1 MKLPDI
7 WTGLAIVAIGL
18 FVLLQTLGF
27 PDVAGGAS
35 PRLFPQIIGGLL
47 VILGGSITVRTLVR
61 DGFRPGW
68 DRPEWLSDTRRVL
81 RIIYIPVAIAVF
93 ALAAPMAGTVI
104 VSAVLLFGFSLLW
117 ETRSLP
123 ALIFA
128 VAFSFVLYF
137 FFTKVMRV
145 PLPAGHLPSIF

>member
-1 MKLPDI
+1 MKLPDF
-7 WTGLAIVAIGL
+7 WTGLAVVAIGL
-18 FVLLQTLGF
+18 FVVFQTLGF

-47 VILGGSITVRTLVR
+47 VVLGGSITARTLVR

-68 DRPEWLSDTRRVL
+68 DRPEWLADPRRIA
-81 RIIYIPVAIAVF
+81 RILYIPVAIAVF
-93 ALAAPMAGTVI
+93 ALAAPSVGTVL

-117 ETRSLP
+117 ETRWLP

-128 VAFSFVLYF
+128 VAFSIALYL
-137 FFTKVMRV
+137 FFTEVMRV
-145 PLPAGHLPSIF
+145 PLPAGRLLSIF